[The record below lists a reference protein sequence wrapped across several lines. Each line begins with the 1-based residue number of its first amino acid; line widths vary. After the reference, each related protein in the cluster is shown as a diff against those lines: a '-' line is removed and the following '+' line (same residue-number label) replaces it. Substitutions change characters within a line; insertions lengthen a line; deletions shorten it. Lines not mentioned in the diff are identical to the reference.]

1 MPSQVLGFDKEHS
14 PSFAEAPPGELILK
28 FQTQIYVRKKNTL
41 GELRQMLRGE
51 VRQKMKA
58 SARTRVVQVVREGDE
73 DERLMENGG
82 R

>member
-1 MPSQVLGFDKEHS
+1 
-14 PSFAEAPPGELILK
+14 
-28 FQTQIYVRKKNTL
+28 
-41 GELRQMLRGE
+41 MLRG

-73 DERLMENGG
+73 DERLLLQGSSSTVTEESEKEKKPKENTPVVEK